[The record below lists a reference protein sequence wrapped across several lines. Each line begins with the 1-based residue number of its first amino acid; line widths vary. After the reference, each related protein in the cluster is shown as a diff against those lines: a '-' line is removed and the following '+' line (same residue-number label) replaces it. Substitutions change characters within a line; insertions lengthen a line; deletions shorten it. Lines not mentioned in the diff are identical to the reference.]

1 MSTPGRGDLGDE
13 GQGIILTDAHVV
25 CCDPLDTI
33 VDTVGIR
40 AGRIVA
46 TGDMSSVADAMG
58 DGCRVVGLDGATV
71 IPGLIDTHPH
81 LMGFALVA
89 EPLVDLADAVDHHDI
104 GTRIAA
110 KAAET
115 PPGEWVMT
123 TPVGEAHYFL
133 RRSYRDLT
141 EGEIPDR
148 RVLDRAAPDHPVFVQ
163 AWAPVTPN
171 VCAFNSRALDL
182 LGIDHTTPDRVENV
196 WIEKDADGEPTGR
209 LHGSVTNYY
218 NGDPF
223 MESLLL
229 QVPIFQLGLIGQATT
244 RAMRAYNALGVTTVY
259 EGHTMDFPLL
269 DAYRALRADGELS
282 VRVLCAPDAI
292 LVGIP
297 GIGPFSQEQL
307 LARLEQAAATVDR
320 TDDLLRFDGV
330 TVGRAGPCGPGWVLL
345 REPYRGPYG
354 EPTSGRSFVTLDEAG
369 YIIDFC
375 ASRGLR
381 LNMMVLGNG
390 ELDGWLEQLEKL
402 DGPPATGDRPWIVQ
416 HAAVVEPDQI
426 ERLAALEIDL
436 TASMSFSWGKGDL
449 FAERVGEH
457 ILEHLVPLQR
467 LLDAGLR
474 VGCGSDWGPKN
485 AFEHMALAVEPY
497 YAGSG
502 RKGATPGIAR
512 HAALHG
518 WTRGAADVLCWEG
531 IGSIVPG
538 NHADVTIVD
547 QDPVTCPLDR
557 LPDTTVLATLLG
569 GHQVSGTALDG
580 VPTPT
585 RSR

>member
-1 MSTPGRGDLGDE
+1 
-13 GQGIILTDAHVV
+13 VV

-46 TGDMSSVADAMG
+46 TGDMGSVADAMG

-171 VCAFNSRALDL
+171 VCAFNSRALAL
-182 LGIDHTTPDRVENV
+182 LGIDRTTPDRVENV

-209 LHGSVTNYY
+209 LQGSVTNYY

-229 QVPIFQLGLIGQATT
+229 QLPLFQLGLLGQATT

-292 LVGIP
+292 PVGIP
-297 GIGPFSQEQL
+297 GYGPLSREQL
-307 LARLEQAAATVDR
+307 LARLEQAAAAVDR

-330 TVGRAGPCGPGWVLL
+330 TVGRGGPCGSGWVLL
-345 REPYRGPYG
+345 GSRIGA
-354 EPTSGRSFVTLDEAG
+354 PTASPPAAGRS
-369 YIIDFC
+369 
-375 ASRGLR
+375 
-381 LNMMVLGNG
+381 
-390 ELDGWLEQLEKL
+390 
-402 DGPPATGDRPWIVQ
+402 
-416 HAAVVEPDQI
+416 
-426 ERLAALEIDL
+426 
-436 TASMSFSWGKGDL
+436 
-449 FAERVGEH
+449 
-457 ILEHLVPLQR
+457 
-467 LLDAGLR
+467 
-474 VGCGSDWGPKN
+474 
-485 AFEHMALAVEPY
+485 
-497 YAGSG
+497 
-502 RKGATPGIAR
+502 
-512 HAALHG
+512 
-518 WTRGAADVLCWEG
+518 
-531 IGSIVPG
+531 
-538 NHADVTIVD
+538 
-547 QDPVTCPLDR
+547 
-557 LPDTTVLATLLG
+557 
-569 GHQVSGTALDG
+569 
-580 VPTPT
+580 
-585 RSR
+585 